1 MISLLQRSEVRGQI
15 VASTLRRR
23 AEKLLRLLERPDD
36 DLVILLTD
44 DAEVQALNRDF
55 RAKDAPTD
63 VLSFSQSEG
72 EAMPMPP
79 GMPVPLGD
87 IVISLPTA
95 ARQAQE
101 GALPRIKAVIGDTW
115 TLADE
120 VTFLMLHGTLHLIGL
135 DHVEL
140 VDAVVMEAREAE
152 LLPRLLNRA
161 RPTPG

>member
-1 MISLLQRSEVRGQI
+1 MISLLQRSSVRGQI

-36 DLVILLTD
+36 ELVILLTD
-44 DAEVQALNRDF
+44 DDEVQALNRDY
-55 RAKDAPTD
+55 RNKDAPTD

-95 ARQAQE
+95 TRQAQT
-101 GALPRIKAVIGDTW
+101 GALPRIKAVIGDDW
-115 TLADE
+115 SLADE

-135 DHVEL
+135 DHIEAE
-140 VDAVVMEAREAE
+140 DAVVMEAREAA
-152 LLPRLLNRA
+152 LLPLLLNR
-161 RPTPG
+161 R